1 MRKSR
6 NLPPLND
13 RSRVQKF
20 TLELCPISE
29 SIQEEVELEEEVS
42 SAPQGV
48 DYSEPRIPEQERKL
62 YLAEDCGIRV
72 NAQLEA
78 LVRDFTLEEVKNAT
92 AYYRQTKRTK
102 EAKGQKIDRPAG
114 WLTNC
119 LRESWWK
126 TAEPE
131 KTREQEE
138 FETWYAQALASGL
151 VENVPIDWLS
161 KDRYGQPLVRQGT
174 LGLFGAPY
182 KSVPWRDLHGATTEP
197 AVTTEESNNDDFK
210 APH

>member
-1 MRKSR
+1 ME
-6 NLPPLND
+6 P
-13 RSRVQKF
+13 
-20 TLELCPISE
+20 CPISE
-29 SIQEEVELEEEVS
+29 SIQEEVELEEEAS
-42 SAPQGV
+42 SGLQGV

-62 YLAEDCGIRV
+62 YLVEDCGIRV

-114 WLTNC
+114 WLTDC

-131 KTREQEE
+131 KTRQQEE
-138 FETWYAQALASGL
+138 FEQWYAQAICASL
-151 VENVPIDWLS
+151 YSRELS
-161 KDRYGQPLVRQGT
+161 HPV
-174 LGLFGAPY
+174 
-182 KSVPWRDLHGATTEP
+182 
-197 AVTTEESNNDDFK
+197 
-210 APH
+210 